1 MLTFMVVLILTL
13 VQTVEYNDFMLF
25 QIVFLLPLI
34 HAKKKKKKTPK
45 LNKEKH
51 ERWRER
57 RKLLNAKM
65 KWHLFCTEF
74 CHNVWAP
81 FFQRL

>member
-34 HAKKKKKKTPK
+34 HAKTKQNKTKKTR
-45 LNKEKH
+45 
-51 ERWRER
+51 ERWRKR
-57 RKLLNAKM
+57 RKIVKRRDEMAFILY
-65 KWHLFCTEF
+65 
-74 CHNVWAP
+74 
-81 FFQRL
+81 